1 MVPLEALVNELK
13 VLLYLGSHL
22 NVVNLL
28 GACTKNTFKGDL
40 LVMVE
45 YCRHGNLR
53 NYLISQRKNFVNQLD
68 PQKIRETQKIAAEN
82 NNIIR
87 LILGGKTAVKFQANK
102 EILEANNN
110 NNNNGDE
117 TIQLS
122 DDDSSGL
129 TLATGNA
136 VISTR
141 DLLCWSFQIA
151 RAMDFLSNKKV
162 NLIRNW

>member
-1 MVPLEALVNELK
+1 MKAVATGLGNDKSETRTVAVKMVLSQTSSMVPLEALVNELK

-22 NVVNLL
+22 NIVNLL
-28 GACTKNTFKGDL
+28 GACTKNIFKGDL

-68 PQKIRETQKIAAEN
+68 PQKI
-82 NNIIR
+82 
-87 LILGGKTAVKFQANK
+87 
-102 EILEANNN
+102 
-110 NNNNGDE
+110 
-117 TIQLS
+117 
-122 DDDSSGL
+122 L
-129 TLATGNA
+129 T